1 MAAGARE
8 LVWCDLTGGY
18 DTRILALL
26 ARSAGLSFIT
36 STNGRGDEED
46 VRLARQIA
54 DEAGWEWSL
63 LSLPESW
70 DEMLTERMPEAIAWG
85 DGALDSV
92 QLAGVLWRHETKAK
106 RATALLNGG
115 GGEHYWSYA
124 WQHEY
129 GRSGRTGRTNLD
141 TWVRLRMVRAVPTR
155 VFARDPRP
163 EVVADLRARMGPVI
177 EPYLDE
183 ARAVQADALYMHK
196 STGHFGAYCAAAA
209 SHLEAVLPFYT
220 RASFTAAFSTPT
232 RVIAP
237 ATASTDA

>member
-106 RATALLNGG
+106 RATALLNGAA
-115 GGEHYWSYA
+115 EST
-124 WQHEY
+124 
-129 GRSGRTGRTNLD
+129 TGAT
-141 TWVRLRMVRAVPTR
+141 P
-155 VFARDPRP
+155 
-163 EVVADLRARMGPVI
+163 G
-177 EPYLDE
+177 
-183 ARAVQADALYMHK
+183 
-196 STGHFGAYCAAAA
+196 ST
-209 SHLEAVLPFYT
+209 
-220 RASFTAAFSTPT
+220 
-232 RVIAP
+232 
-237 ATASTDA
+237 STDDPGAPVAPISTRGCGSGWCGPSRLECLREIPGRRSSRTCAHVWGR